1 MEGSGCAW
9 VKAERVNTL
18 ERKRKEEKCMCAC
31 VSQHSSSNQSPLV
44 SLLSAASDWQFL
56 FILCEIRPAERSND
70 PWLCAVIM
78 ALDKKNKKKHTQQN
92 YNYIILLKMSFSL
105 QCFQRCF
112 TCKEEIPPSVSV
124 APTTE
129 IISQSQQTTGCS
141 SNTRRAQNKWCLME
155 TSVHI
160 YSKWLGMR
168 RFTCSGKQI
177 GASLHALIS
186 YSAHDRLC

>member
-1 MEGSGCAW
+1 MRSVQKHQTWSNLLLEGSGCAR
-9 VKAERVNTL
+9 VKAEWVNTL
-18 ERKRKEEKCMCAC
+18 ERKRKEVKCVC

-56 FILCEIRPAERSND
+56 FILCEIRPAERRND

-124 APTTE
+124 IPTTE
-129 IISQSQQTTGCS
+129 MISQSQQTAGCTGNIRWAEEVVFDGDVS
-141 SNTRRAQNKWCLME
+141 ACL
-155 TSVHI
+155 
-160 YSKWLGMR
+160 L
-168 RFTCSGKQI
+168 
-177 GASLHALIS
+177 
-186 YSAHDRLC
+186 